1 MKGGV
6 KMNNKIMKIQEML
19 YDEMNKLSDD
29 ELMKTYAKR
38 EVSRSQAL
46 TQSAGAYIKAI
57 NTQLKIKELVN
68 NNHKKEQSLLESL
81 GVVENEKKN

>member
-1 MKGGV
+1 M
-6 KMNNKIMKIQEML
+6 NKILKIQEML

-57 NTQLKIKELVN
+57 NTQLKVKELVN
-68 NNHKKEQSLLESL
+68 NNSNKEQALLESL
-81 GVVENEKKN
+81 GVLENEKKN

>member
-1 MKGGV
+1 M
-6 KMNNKIMKIQEML
+6 NKILKIQEML

-57 NTQLKIKELVN
+57 NTQLKVKELVN
-68 NNHKKEQSLLESL
+68 NNSNKEQALLESL
-81 GVVENEKKN
+81 GVLGNE

>member
-1 MKGGV
+1 
-6 KMNNKIMKIQEML
+6 MNNRILKIQEML

-29 ELMKTYAKR
+29 EIMKAFAKR

-57 NTQLKIKELVN
+57 NTQLKVKELVN
-68 NNHKKEQSLLESL
+68 NNATKEKALLESL
-81 GVVENEKKN
+81 GVIENESNNN

>member
-1 MKGGV
+1 
-6 KMNNKIMKIQEML
+6 MNNKILKIQEML
-19 YDEMNKLSDD
+19 YDEMGKLSDD

-57 NTQLKIKELVN
+57 NTQLKVKELVN
-68 NNHKKEQSLLESL
+68 NNSEKERALLESL
-81 GVVENEKKN
+81 GVLENEKKN

>member
-1 MKGGV
+1 M
-6 KMNNKIMKIQEML
+6 NKILKIQEML

>member
-1 MKGGV
+1 M
-6 KMNNKIMKIQEML
+6 NKILKIQEML

-29 ELMKTYAKR
+29 ELIKTFAKR

-57 NTQLKIKELVN
+57 NTQLKVKELVN
-68 NNHKKEQSLLESL
+68 NNSNKEQALLESL
-81 GVVENEKKN
+81 GVLENEKEN

>member
-1 MKGGV
+1 
-6 KMNNKIMKIQEML
+6 MNNKILKIQEML
-19 YDEMNKLSDD
+19 YDEMGKLSDD

-57 NTQLKIKELVN
+57 NTQLKVKELVN
-68 NNHKKEQSLLESL
+68 NNSEKERTLLESL
-81 GVVENEKKN
+81 GVLENEKKN

>member
-1 MKGGV
+1 MS
-6 KMNNKIMKIQEML
+6 NKILKIQEML

-29 ELMKTYAKR
+29 ELMKAYAKR